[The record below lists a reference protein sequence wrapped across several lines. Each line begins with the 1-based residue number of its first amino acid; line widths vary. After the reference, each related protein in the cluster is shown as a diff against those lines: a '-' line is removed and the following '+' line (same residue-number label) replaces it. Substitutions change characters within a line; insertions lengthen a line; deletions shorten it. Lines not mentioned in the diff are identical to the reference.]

1 MDKHD
6 QFKMFNIADYF
17 TEHNQHMPVT
27 ELISIIFQP
36 EANIP
41 RCLCVT
47 YSQDLV
53 FARFYT

>member
-6 QFKMFNIADYF
+6 RFKIFNIADYF
-17 TEHNQHMPVT
+17 TEHMPVT

-41 RCLCVT
+41 RCLCIT